1 MKSPPP
7 GSLYGFRP
15 KKRLGQHFLLDPGVI
30 RKIIACAG
38 FQPVD
43 SVVEIGPGKGAL
55 TLPMARLVR
64 RAFAIEK
71 DELLVRFLD
80 KKLLREGITNVML
93 LHHDV
98 LKWDFGELPLSSS
111 TKIKVI
117 GNLPYNISTPFLEK
131 LIENRSHVNRAI
143 LMFQLEIG
151 KRLTASPCHKAYG
164 AMSVL
169 VQYHAHATNLL
180 EVSRGSFYPKPK
192 VDSMVLELD
201 FERPHPRRAV
211 DEDKFRKVVK
221 GAFSH
226 RRKTL
231 LNSLKR
237 SFPFIDPG
245 TLLRK
250 LDACGINP
258 GNRAETLTIDDFVC
272 LSSTLRNELQE
283 NP

>member
-1 MKSPPP
+1 MD
-7 GSLYGFRP
+7 GFRP
-15 KKRLGQHFLLDPGVI
+15 RKSLGQHFLLDPGVI
-30 RKIIACAG
+30 RKIIACAE
-38 FQPVD
+38 FQPD
-43 SVVEIGPGKGAL
+43 DWVVEIGPGKGAL
-55 TLPMARLVR
+55 TLPMARGVS

-71 DELLVRFLD
+71 DERFVRLLGRTLSH
-80 KKLLREGITNVML
+80 EGITNVTL
-93 LHHDV
+93 FRQDV
-98 LKWDFGELPLSSS
+98 LKWDFGELHLPSS
-111 TKIKVI
+111 TRVKVI

-131 LIENRSHVNRAI
+131 LIENRSHVSRAI

-151 KRLTASPCHKAYG
+151 KRLTALPGHKAYG

-169 VQYHAHATNLL
+169 VQYHARATALM

-201 FERPHPRRAV
+201 FESPHPRKAV
-211 DEDKFRKVVK
+211 DEDDFRRVVK

-237 SFPFIDPG
+237 FFPFINPD

-258 GNRAETLTIDDFVC
+258 GKRAETLTIDDFVC
-272 LSSTLRNELQE
+272 LSSALGTDLHE
-283 NP
+283 NPSDF